1 MSILLNRDLLSRCIQ
16 RKSLPSFLQ
25 KPNFSIPPFLLK
37 SIKAE
42 LNVPVVIAA
51 YRNEHGIM
59 HYASYGLNLD
69 TPFSKLAIASYRVCL
84 DGAMVYPNI
93 AICPEFAFYQGRH
106 ADDKA
111 RFYVGVPIRNAGG
124 QVVGS
129 LAILQEIDIV
139 AKKGISLARMTQLG
153 QNLANAA
160 SNMATEL
167 TSDVHDLGQQD
178 RLFAV
183 QQFDHDASLV
193 A

>member
-1 MSILLNRDLLSRCIQ
+1 LI
-16 RKSLPSFLQ
+16 
-25 KPNFSIPPFLLK
+25 

-51 YRNEHGIM
+51 YRNGHGIM
-59 HYASYGLNLD
+59 HFASYGLNLD

-84 DGAMVYPNI
+84 EGAMVYPNI
-93 AICPEFAFYQGRH
+93 ANCPEFDFYQGRH

-111 RFYVGVPIRNAGG
+111 CFYVGVPIRNAGR
-124 QVVGS
+124 QVIGS
-129 LAILQEIDIV
+129 LAILQEINIV

-160 SNMATEL
+160 SNMVTEL
-167 TSDVHDLGQQD
+167 KSDVYHVGQQD

-183 QQFDHDASLV
+183 QQSDHDVRLV